1 MLTML
6 PPETILGTIML
17 DIMKMIIK
25 MHAEN
30 DHAGNTGGVNN
41 DPRNSDAATTTLDI
55 LVLN

>member
-30 DHAGNTGGVNN
+30 DHAGNTAGVNN

>member
-41 DPRNSDAATTTLDI
+41 DPRNNDAETTTFDI
-55 LVLN
+55 LLLT